1 MNKLVLLTLLIGAT
15 IVLGSC
21 YPFGAD
27 GTWDKEEKPPAPMTP
42 TGSSPTVSTANGTDA
57 VIIIDVNGFNPT
69 TLIVNK
75 GTTVTWNNKSTVGHR
90 VIADREEFASGNF
103 GPGASFAWTFNQS
116 GNSTYHCSNHPSLKG
131 TVTVK

>member
-1 MNKLVLLTLLIGAT
+1 MNKLVLLALLIGAT

-27 GTWDKEEKPPAPMTP
+27 GTWDKEEKPPASMTP
-42 TGSSPTVSTANGTDA
+42 VGPTVSTANGTEA
-57 VIIIDVNGFNPT
+57 VIIIDVSGFNPT

-75 GTTVTWNNKSTVGHR
+75 GTTVTWNNKSTVAHR
-90 VIADREEFASGNF
+90 IIADREEFASGNF
-103 GPGASFAWTFNQS
+103 GSGASFTWTFDQS
-116 GNSTYHCSNHPSLKG
+116 GNYTYHCSNHPSLKG